1 MVDGILTAIVTP
13 FKNGEIDWPAL
24 SGLVDR
30 QINAGVSGLIV
41 SGTTGESPTL
51 SKDEK
56 KQLVNFVVNQ
66 VAGKSAVIAGTGNN
80 NTAETIQLSQWAAE
94 AGVDGL
100 LLVVPYYNKPT
111 QEGLYQH
118 FAAVADAVK
127 PMPIFLYN
135 VPGRTVADLLPETVA
150 RLAERENITHVKE
163 ATGLMNRVEEIVKLA
178 PRLTVLS
185 GDDKTFFAGLEYG
198 FKGIISVASN
208 IFPEKM
214 LEIYSAYTSGDV
226 AKATALNEKMKPF
239 YEFIFCE
246 PNPVPVKAIAAHL
259 GWIQNELRLPL
270 VPLSAENSKKIVPLL
285 NSL

>member
-30 QINAGVSGLIV
+30 QINCRCFRANRSVELQ
-41 SGTTGESPTL
+41 ENHLPYQ
-51 SKDEK
+51 KMKK

-163 ATGLMNRVEEIVKLA
+163 ATW
-178 PRLTVLS
+178 P
-185 GDDKTFFAGLEYG
+185 
-198 FKGIISVASN
+198 
-208 IFPEKM
+208 
-214 LEIYSAYTSGDV
+214 
-226 AKATALNEKMKPF
+226 
-239 YEFIFCE
+239 YE
-246 PNPVPVKAIAAHL
+246 PGRRDL
-259 GWIQNELRLPL
+259 
-270 VPLSAENSKKIVPLL
+270 
-285 NSL
+285 